1 MYNSLELIQSKS
13 TFQIQK
19 YGASIMFQSRDFQNS
34 VVTELNACLQDITA
48 VILNYHEQQ
57 QLKEQ
62 IKMLEQFSWNIA
74 KFTALLPHLPEQIV
88 VFPPKEEMSKQ
99 SNDFYFELLKECAR
113 KSSQFNYLKQLH

>member
-34 VVTELNACLQDITA
+34 VVKELNACLQDITA
-48 VILNYHEQQ
+48 VMMDYHEHE

-62 IKMLEQFSWNIA
+62 IKILEQFSWNVA
-74 KFTALLPHLPEQIV
+74 KFTALLPHLPEHIV

-99 SNDFYFELLKECAR
+99 SNVFYFELMKECAR
-113 KSSQFNYLKQLH
+113 KSSQFNYLKQIH

>member
-88 VFPPKEEMSKQ
+88 VFPSKEEMSKQ
-99 SNDFYFELLKECAR
+99 SNVFYFELLKEYAR
-113 KSSQFNYLKQLH
+113 KSIQFNYLKQLH